1 MRNKFEIVYARAKA
15 SREPVC
21 KTRIMG
27 LTNLNHSYV
36 TEVLK
41 ELVEKRMLAS
51 TDGKYLMTPHGTDF
65 LESLETV
72 LSIWH
77 GWPTAAV
84 LDIESEKLQVLKKSI
99 SHVNKPRRNLR

>member
-1 MRNKFEIVYARAKA
+1 MRNKFEIVYDVLKA
-15 SREPVC
+15 CREPVC

-27 LTNLNHSYV
+27 LTNLNHPYV

-41 ELVEKRMLAS
+41 ELIEKRMLAS
-51 TDGKYLMTPHGTDF
+51 TDGKYLMTPYGTDF

-72 LSIWH
+72 LSVWH

-99 SHVNKPRRNLR
+99 SHVSKPRRSLR